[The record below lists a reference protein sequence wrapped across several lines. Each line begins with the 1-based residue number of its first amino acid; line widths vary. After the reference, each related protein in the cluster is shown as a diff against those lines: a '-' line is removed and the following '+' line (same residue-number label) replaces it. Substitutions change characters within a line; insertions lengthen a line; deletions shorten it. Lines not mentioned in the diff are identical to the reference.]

1 MRHAQPL
8 AGRFAQAWALTQNPF
23 TQRLVRGRGRPR
35 RGLAPCL
42 VLAVALLSPGLTGC
56 ILTAEKSDPALD
68 LPASYRYGRGNPNA
82 ALPKLEWWRGFRSR
96 ELTDL
101 MQEAEV
107 ANLNIAAAVAR
118 IIQADGLARVAGSAL
133 LPAVNF
139 DASATRA
146 RAPGG
151 RDRAVL
157 SVSLNASYEV
167 DFWGKNR
174 ATLRATEENAV
185 ASRYD
190 RDVVALAVLATVANQ
205 YFTVLA
211 SQDRLRIARDNLRA
225 AIRVLDVIL
234 QRREFGTASELD
246 VAQQESVVATQRA
259 VIPTLQQ
266 LLLQNKNTL
275 AVLVGRPPEFTNV
288 RGGSL
293 TRLALPRVTPGL
305 PSELLT
311 QRPDIREAEAQ
322 LAAADANVYAARA
335 AFLPTI
341 QLTGTGGFQS
351 NALKTLFSPES
362 AFYSV
367 AAGLTQPIFDGFRR
381 KGQLDL
387 QRGRQEEL
395 LQIYRRTVI
404 SAFAD
409 VENALIAIAQT
420 AERERRQREVV
431 ASSRRA
437 FDLSETRLREGT
449 IDLVTLVNTQQT
461 LFQAQ
466 DVLSTV
472 QLARFLASVSLF
484 QALGG
489 GWTPLRE
496 PPLVREEVRR
506 TAG

>member
-1 MRHAQPL
+1 MRRDTEQRTGPR
-8 AGRFAQAWALTQNPF
+8 RFAGCA
-23 TQRLVRGRGRPR
+23 RPLPL
-35 RGLAPCL
+35 LA
-42 VLAVALLSPGLTGC
+42 ALLPALGGC
-56 ILTAEKSDPALD
+56 LHQELSDPALD
-68 LPASYRYGRGNPNA
+68 TPGAYRAARGKPHA
-82 ALPKLEWWRGFRSR
+82 ALPKLDWWRGFHSR

-101 MQEAEV
+101 MQEAQV
-107 ANLNIAAAVAR
+107 ANLDIAAAVAR
-118 IIQADGLARVAGSAL
+118 IVQADAQARVAGAPL
-133 LPAVNF
+133 LPLIDFEAN
-139 DASATRA
+139 ATRS

-151 RDRAVL
+151 PDRSILRVDLA
-157 SVSLNASYEV
+157 ASYEI

-174 ATLRATEENAV
+174 ATLRAAEEGAV

-190 RDVVALAVLATVANQ
+190 REVVALTTLALVANQ

-211 SQDRLRIARDNLRA
+211 AQDRLRIANENLRSA
-225 AIRVLDVIL
+225 VRVLDVIK
-234 QRREFGTASELD
+234 QRREVGTASELD

-259 VIPTLQQ
+259 VIPTIIQ
-266 LLLQNKNTL
+266 LVLQNKNTL
-275 AVLVGRPPEFTNV
+275 AVLVGRAPEQMNA

-293 TRLALPRVTPGL
+293 FRLPLPAVTPGL

-335 AFLPTI
+335 AMLPSI
-341 QLTGTGGFQS
+341 QLTAVGGYES
-351 NALKTLFSPES
+351 NALKTLFRPES
-362 AFYSV
+362 AFYSL
-367 AAGLTQPIFDGFRR
+367 AAGLTQPIFDGFRL
-381 KGQLDL
+381 KGLLNL
-387 QRGRQEEL
+387 QQGRQEEL

-409 VENALIAIAQT
+409 VENALIGVQQM

-431 ASSRRA
+431 DASRRA

-466 DVLSTV
+466 DLLATV
-472 QLARFLASVSLF
+472 RLARFLATVSLF

-489 GWTPLRE
+489 GWSTREAPL
-496 PPLVREEVRR
+496 PPE
-506 TAG
+506 TAIRAAG